1 MQFYSA
7 NITHLS
13 RKSTI
18 FHHESQKTM
27 WILICYPDFAFIWL
41 MCCFFVRGGGTAPPR
56 RRGILSRRGQ
66 CCRRKICRR
75 HRASRGC
82 HCAQPYW
89 AWWLCN
95 LPTSLCL
102 STLLPF
108 SLCGSLCAVFFS
120 ATSQLALAWKK
131 AEEWAKKGGKMGI
144 KKGINHDALVFIHT
158 IRI

>member
-41 MCCFFVRGGGTAPPR
+41 MCCFFVRGGVTAPPR

-75 HRASRGC
+75 HRASRGS

-89 AWWLCN
+89 ELWLCN

-144 KKGINHDALVFIHT
+144 KKGHQSRCPCVIHT
-158 IRI
+158 IPF